1 MLIALKIVVGVVTT
15 VFCSALPWVTARVA
29 HRVLAVVLAV
39 FVAVAAAGT
48 ILGLALFPVSD
59 AVVLGVAVSG
69 GVLLGRALPTRFT
82 PVLIVLLALSLLDLV
97 QVVVLSGPPSSGQS
111 TQSAVPDPHLIWLNF
126 RVPLPSGHFN
136 IGFGDLLLV
145 AALGENFRRRGAGWP
160 VAGLPGVVALTAGT
174 LIASAPVVQQ
184 FAAGA
189 FSEALVPYLAA
200 GWLIA
205 TALAGLSR
213 RQSPD
218 HRPEAED
225 APRVGS
231 GQPSQ

>member
-1 MLIALKIVVGVVTT
+1 MLIALKVGVGVGATL
-15 VFCSALPWVTARVA
+15 FCSALPWATARA
-29 HRVLAVVLAV
+29 SGRVLAVVLAV
-39 FVAVAAAGT
+39 FAAVAAAGT
-48 ILGLALFPVSD
+48 ILGLALFPFSD

-69 GVLLGRALPTRFT
+69 GVLLGRALPTRFM

-136 IGFGDLLLV
+136 VGFADLLLV

-160 VAGLPGVVALTAGT
+160 VAALPGVLALTAGT

-205 TALAGLSR
+205 VAVAGLSR
-213 RQSPD
+213 RQKRD
-218 HRPEAED
+218 LRPEGED
-225 APRVGS
+225 ASSLGTGASR
-231 GQPSQ
+231 